1 MGYSGQAAVDENE
14 RHLERKL
21 INLCVRS
28 PRGAED
34 DAVDLLGEAA
44 HNLGLDHGIF
54 VRVRDEQPVSGRAR
68 PRLCAPANGT
78 EERVLEVW
86 HNEPDTAGTPGDE
99 APCGTVGPVAHRA
112 GGVLDVNAGSFCD
125 HLGRRESPGD
135 RRNGHAGSAGNV
147 ADRHDHFRHHLV
159 RPHCRCSMHRVPTIL
174 QTFSVFRQGLALTHQ
189 RCPRNRF
196 VAS

>member
-1 MGYSGQAAVDENE
+1 MGPGGQAAVDANE

-54 VRVRDEQPVSGRAR
+54 VRVRDEQRVSGRAR
-68 PRLCAPANGT
+68 PRLCAPTNGT
-78 EERVLEVW
+78 EELVLEVW
-86 HNEPDTAGTPGDE
+86 HNAPDTAGMPGDK

-112 GGVLDVNAGSFCD
+112 DGVQDVNAGLFRD
-125 HLGRRESPGD
+125 HLGRREGPGD
-135 RRNGHAGSAGNV
+135 RRNGRAGIAGNV

-159 RPHCRCSMHRVPTIL
+159 RPHRRCRMHRVPTIL
-174 QTFSVFRQGLALTHQ
+174 QTSSVFRQALPSTHQ